1 MIKIKLRRN
10 LIYLLIYFI
19 CAFLD
24 YSVLGL
30 VIPRVTGF
38 NTLYICIYLYPI
50 ENIIGGLVVFLY
62 QKYSIRK
69 KEKTQYFGIKFNKN
83 KGARD
88 GKFKKI
94 LLVFFAAY
102 FNFYRFIFY
111 AFNRNIYINAT
122 MDLKLTTIQIIISTI
137 IYIYAFEFKFKKHH
151 KISLIIISIFLFL
164 SMSTDIIYI
173 IYYKFRLIKVPVL
186 QYFIALFFYIGYSF
200 NNCIE
205 KYLVDYNYMNPFI
218 ILMLEGV
225 FEFIMASISFIIM
238 DPFSPFANITGSLG
252 LFIFLFILYTLLQV
266 IVNIYRI
273 YCNVIYS
280 PMARSL
286 VDYLLNPIINI
297 YTFFAL
303 GDFYYNVA
311 YFIIIEIISIV
322 ISFFGCVFNEYIIL
336 YCFGLERE
344 TQDKIAERAK
354 NQFQK
359 ELNDMSTIIYNNEND
374 DDIRKSSTII
384 SYDGFGLEI

>member
-1 MIKIKLRRN
+1 M
-10 LIYLLIYFI
+10 
-19 CAFLD
+19 
-24 YSVLGL
+24 V
-30 VIPRVTGF
+30 
-38 NTLYICIYLYPI
+38 
-50 ENIIGGLVVFLY
+50 
-62 QKYSIRK
+62 
-69 KEKTQYFGIKFNKN
+69 
-83 KGARD
+83 
-88 GKFKKI
+88 I

-111 AFNRNIYINAT
+111 AFVKNTYINFT

-137 IYIYAFEFKFKKHH
+137 ICIYAFEFKFKKHH

-164 SMSTDIIYI
+164 SISTDIIYI
-173 IYYKFRLIKVPVL
+173 LIYYKYKLIRVLML
-186 QYFIALFFYIGYSF
+186 QYFMSLFFYMGYSF

>member
-30 VIPRVTGF
+30 VIPSVTGF

-69 KEKTQYFGIKFNKN
+69 KEKTQYFGIKFNNNKN
-83 KGARD
+83 KGASD
-88 GKFKKI
+88 GKFKII

-111 AFNRNIYINAT
+111 AFVKNTYINFT

-137 IYIYAFEFKFKKHH
+137 ICIYAFEYKFKKHH

-205 KYLVDYNYMNPFI
+205 KYLVDADYMNPFF
-218 ILMLEGV
+218 ILMIEGI
-225 FEFIMASISFIIM
+225 FQLLMAFLTPIWGY
-238 DPFSPFANITGSLG
+238 DPFKDFRQEKVQNNLA
-252 LFIFLFILYTLLQV
+252 LFIFLFILYILFQIV
-266 IVNIYRI
+266 VNIYRI

-280 PMARSL
+280 PIARSL
-286 VDYLLNPIINI
+286 IDYFLNPFI
-297 YTFFAL
+297 
-303 GDFYYNVA
+303 
-311 YFIIIEIISIV
+311 YFI
-322 ISFFGCVFNEYIIL
+322 F
-336 YCFGLERE
+336 
-344 TQDKIAERAK
+344 
-354 NQFQK
+354 
-359 ELNDMSTIIYNNEND
+359 
-374 DDIRKSSTII
+374 
-384 SYDGFGLEI
+384 

>member
-1 MIKIKLRRN
+1 M
-10 LIYLLIYFI
+10 
-19 CAFLD
+19 
-24 YSVLGL
+24 
-30 VIPRVTGF
+30 
-38 NTLYICIYLYPI
+38 
-50 ENIIGGLVVFLY
+50 
-62 QKYSIRK
+62 
-69 KEKTQYFGIKFNKN
+69 
-83 KGARD
+83 
-88 GKFKKI
+88 
-94 LLVFFAAY
+94 
-102 FNFYRFIFY
+102 
-111 AFNRNIYINAT
+111 
-122 MDLKLTTIQIIISTI
+122 
-137 IYIYAFEFKFKKHH
+137 
-151 KISLIIISIFLFL
+151 
-164 SMSTDIIYI
+164 
-173 IYYKFRLIKVPVL
+173 L
-186 QYFIALFFYIGYSF
+186 QYFMSLFFYMGYSF

-374 DDIRKSSTII
+374 DDIRKSKTII

>member
-30 VIPRVTGF
+30 VIPSVTGF

-83 KGARD
+83 KGASD
-88 GKFKKI
+88 GKFKII

-111 AFNRNIYINAT
+111 AFVKNTYINFT

-137 IYIYAFEFKFKKHH
+137 ICIYAFEFKFKKHH

-164 SMSTDIIYI
+164 SISTDIIYI
-173 IYYKFRLIKVPVL
+173 IYYKYKLIRVLML
-186 QYFIALFFYIGYSF
+186 QYFMSLFFYMGYSF

-225 FEFIMASISFIIM
+225 FEFIMASISFIKM
-238 DPFSPFANITGSLG
+238 DPFTPFANIKCSLG

-297 YTFFAL
+297 YSFFATE
-303 GDFYYNVA
+303 DFYHNVA
-311 YFIIIEIISIV
+311 YFIIIEIISIA

-336 YCFGLERE
+336 YCFGLELE